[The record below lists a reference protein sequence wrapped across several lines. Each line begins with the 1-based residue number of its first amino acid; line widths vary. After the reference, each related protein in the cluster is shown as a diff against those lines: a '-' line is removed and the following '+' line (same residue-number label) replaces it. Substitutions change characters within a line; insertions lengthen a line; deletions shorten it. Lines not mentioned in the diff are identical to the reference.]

1 MDIMNGESGYT
12 GTLEPMNSYE
22 LRDLAEAR
30 QFLLQGLWWQRV
42 APPGKGNVREAL
54 EWAMEIASSGQPLPP
69 IGFVA
74 DLGHVAF
81 GMDWEGRDSHN
92 TLSVPALPIN
102 LVRTYED
109 HVLGKIYAD
118 WTFGRA
124 SDALRRYQ
132 GRDRAKGL
140 AFVMNQLRERAQF
153 PGVELPPGVIKHA
166 MESPPEEILD
176 QGWESLR
183 QEGVQP
189 LLLDLYEGLIQAA
202 RRTAEALGPEDI
214 FELEHRTALDDFGQ
228 RLALRQ
234 VLRAAAGLEAV
245 LPRHRI
251 RPLARRMEVP
261 TRILDEDAYPV
272 GGFTSLSTRGS
283 VESLLHSQLA
293 FMEPA
298 GAERPDLFDIKF
310 VRDELLY
317 YSRDENQFL
326 RRRRTFVLALSPDLV
341 STRFKDSELQYQ
353 RGVLLMALLVV
364 VIRKL
369 TEWLSTDALTF
380 QILFLGTEEAE
391 PLAPERAL
399 LQTLLREEIVTNTV
413 HISRLP
419 PAQLEKKC
427 GEWARRSMCHCLTI
441 ATRPF
446 AFEADDTVVTQLR
459 IAGPR
464 PAIADPT
471 MDLALLESEDP
482 IDSWGLA
489 LEQILR
495 RWV

>member
-1 MDIMNGESGYT
+1 
-12 GTLEPMNSYE
+12 MNSYE
-22 LRDLAEAR
+22 LRDLDEAR
-30 QFLLQGLWWQRV
+30 AFLLQGLWWQRV
-42 APPGKGNVREAL
+42 VPPGKTNVREAL
-54 EWAMEIASSGQPLPP
+54 EWAMEIASGGQPLPP

-81 GMDWEGRDSHN
+81 GMDWEGRDARN
-92 TLSVPALPIN
+92 ALSVPALPIN

-118 WTFGRA
+118 WTFARA

-132 GRDRAKGL
+132 GRDRSKGL
-140 AFVMNQLRERAQF
+140 AFLMNQLRERARF

-166 MESPPEEILD
+166 METPPEEILN

-183 QEGVQP
+183 QHGVQP
-189 LLLDLYEGLIQAA
+189 LLLDLYQGLIQAA

-234 VLRAAAGLEAV
+234 VLRAAAGLEAT
-245 LPRHRI
+245 LPRHCI
-251 RPLARRMEVP
+251 RPLTHRREVP
-261 TRILDEDAYPV
+261 TRILDEDTYPV

-310 VRDELLY
+310 VREELLY

-326 RRRRTFVLALSPDLV
+326 RRRRTFVLALSPDLI
-341 STRFKDSELQYQ
+341 STRFKDTELPYQ
-353 RGVLLMALLVV
+353 RGVLLLALMTTVV
-364 VIRKL
+364 HKL
-369 TEWLSTDALTF
+369 TEWLSTDALSF
-380 QILFLGTEEAE
+380 QILFLGDEGTD
-391 PLAPERAL
+391 PLEPERAL
-399 LQTLLREEIVTNTV
+399 LQTLLREEILNGSV
-413 HISRLP
+413 HFGRLV
-419 PAQLEKKC
+419 PARLRNQCSL
-427 GEWARRSMCHCLTI
+427 WARRSLCHCLTV
-441 ATRPF
+441 ATQVIP
-446 AFEADDTVVTQLR
+446 FEADETVVTQLQ

-464 PAIADPT
+464 PALGDAT
-471 MDLALLESEDP
+471 KDLTLLESEDP
-482 IDSWGLA
+482 LDSWGLA
-489 LEQILR
+489 LEQVLR
-495 RWV
+495 RWI